1 MAYSAGAGEEGPGQG
16 LRVENTVDS
25 ATSLLSPPGALFAA
39 WALLSL
45 HSLPWPLIGK
55 DVKLG

>member
-1 MAYSAGAGEEGPGQG
+1 MAYTAVAGEEGPGQG
-16 LRVENTVDS
+16 LHVENTVDS
-25 ATSLLSPPGALFAA
+25 AASLLSPPGAPFAA

-55 DVKLG
+55 DAKLG